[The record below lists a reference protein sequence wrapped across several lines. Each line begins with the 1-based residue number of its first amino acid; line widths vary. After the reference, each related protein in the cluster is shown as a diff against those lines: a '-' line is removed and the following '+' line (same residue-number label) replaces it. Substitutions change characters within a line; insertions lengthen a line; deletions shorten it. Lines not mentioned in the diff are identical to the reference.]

1 MKYNLT
7 FLVVDV
13 FLAVAYPV
21 LFVIQSMRRFLRVR
35 RS

>member
-1 MKYNLT
+1 MKHNLT

-13 FLAVAYPV
+13 LLAVAYPI
-21 LFVIQSMRRFLRVR
+21 LFVIQGVRRFLRVR